1 MGSTLRQFEVFLAV
15 ARARSFRHAAEAL
28 YLSQPALS
36 QHVGELERELG
47 ARLFDRLGRTVELTE
62 AGRILEA
69 HAQRLFAT
77 LESAREAI
85 RELSGLR
92 RGSLVVGA
100 STTPG
105 IYVLP
110 GVLAAFQTR
119 YPGIELTLQIANS
132 ALIEQRVRANE
143 VDLGVVGGHALRQGE
158 ECLAAGLLDEL
169 VLIVPPKHRWAGRRE
184 VSPGLLVQERMLMR
198 EEGSA
203 TRQLTE
209 RILQQARARFT
220 VAMEL
225 GHTEAIK
232 EAVAA
237 GLGVA
242 FVSVHAVR
250 GEIKAGHL
258 FAVRLER
265 FRLRRHFHVIHN
277 EARLLTHSTRALVE
291 VLGGTR
297 GGDRAPDRPGPSGRV
312 SSRRNPVRRQSLPA

>member
-1 MGSTLRQFEVFLAV
+1 MSSSLRQFEVFLAV
-15 ARARSFRHAAEAL
+15 AGAKSFRRAAEAL
-28 YLSQPALS
+28 HLSQPALS

-119 YPGIELTLQIANS
+119 YPGIELRLQIANS

-143 VDLGVVGGHALRQGE
+143 VDLGIVGGHALRQGE

-169 VLIVPPKHRWAGRRE
+169 VLIVPPKHRWVGRRE

-209 RILQQARARFT
+209 RIFQQARARFT

-250 GEIKAGHL
+250 GEIKAKHL

-277 EARLLTHSTRALVE
+277 EARLLTHSARALVE
-291 VLGGTR
+291 ALGGAR
-297 GGDRAPDRPGPSGRV
+297 GKTERPT
-312 SSRRNPVRRQSLPA
+312 VRGECVASPAERTL